1 MSHIVSVKT
10 EVRDRAAVEAAC
22 SRLHWPVPVAGS
34 HRLFSRT
41 VEGLGVKAPR
51 WQYPIV
57 CNLATGELSY
67 DNFEGRWGDP
77 VELDRFKQSYA
88 VEKTK
93 IEARKQGRSVSEQTL
108 ADGSVQLTVQL
119 DGQAGGAT

>member
-1 MSHIVSVKT
+1 MSHIVSVRT
-10 EVRDRAAVEAAC
+10 EIRDQQAVEAAC
-22 SRLHWPVPVAGS
+22 VRLKWPEPVVGL
-34 HRLFSRT
+34 HRLFST
-41 VEGLGVKAPR
+41 SVEGLRVRAPR

-57 CNLATGELSY
+57 CDLQSGELSY

-93 IEARKQGRSVSEQTL
+93 IEARKQGRYVSELTL
-108 ADGSVQLTVQL
+108 ADGTVQLTVEVN
-119 DGQAGGAT
+119 GGAS

>member
-1 MSHIVSVKT
+1 MSHIVSIKT
-10 EVRDRAAVEAAC
+10 EIRDRQAVELAC
-22 SRLHWPVPVAGS
+22 SRLKWPAPVQGT
-34 HRLFSRT
+34 HRLFSST
-41 VEGLGVKAPR
+41 AEGLGVQAPR

-77 VELDRFKQSYA
+77 QELDRFKQSYA

-93 IEARKQGRSVSEQTL
+93 IEARKQGRYVSEQTL
-108 ADGSVQLTVQL
+108 ADGTVQLTVEVS
-119 DGQAGGAT
+119 GGAA

>member
-1 MSHIVSVKT
+1 MSHIVSIKT
-10 EVRDRAAVEAAC
+10 EIRDQFAVAAAC
-22 SRLHWPVPVAGS
+22 SRLKWPEPVQGR
-34 HRLFSRT
+34 HRLFSTT
-41 VEGLGVKAPR
+41 VDGLAVKAPR

-57 CNLATGELSY
+57 CDLASGELSY

-93 IEARKQGRSVSEQTL
+93 IEARKQGRYVSEQTL
-108 ADGSVQLTVQL
+108 ADGTVQLTVEVN
-119 DGQAGGAT
+119 GGAA